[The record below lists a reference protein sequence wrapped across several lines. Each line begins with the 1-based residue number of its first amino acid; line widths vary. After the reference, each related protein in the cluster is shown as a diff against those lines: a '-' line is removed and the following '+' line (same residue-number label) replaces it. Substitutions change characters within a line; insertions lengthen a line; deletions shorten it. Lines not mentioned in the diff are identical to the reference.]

1 MCTVLDSTS
10 TAFNNGAVMK
20 PNRLACRHR
29 RSGFTLIEVMI
40 TVVIVTIL
48 AAVAVPSFL
57 DSVRK
62 GRRSEAFTA
71 LSAMQLAQER
81 YRSNNAT
88 YASTLAAINT
98 VTPTV
103 PAGYYDLAITSPT
116 ATGYVVT
123 AIAPST
129 SSQSSDGAC
138 AKLGVKVEGGAI
150 EYAGTGSSGTLTYAA
165 TNPCWSK

>member
-1 MCTVLDSTS
+1 
-10 TAFNNGAVMK
+10 MK
-20 PNRLACRHR
+20 PIRPFR
-29 RSGFTLIEVMI
+29 RCPTGFTLIEVMI

-48 AAVAVPSFL
+48 AAVALPSFL

-62 GRRSEAFTA
+62 SRRSEAFTA

-88 YASTLAAINT
+88 YASTLTLINT

-103 PAGYYDLAITSPT
+103 PKGYYDLSIVSST
-116 ATGYVVT
+116 ATGYEVT
-123 AIAPST
+123 AVAPST
-129 SSQSSDGAC
+129 SSQVNDAAC

-150 EYAGTGSSGTLTYAA
+150 QYAGIGSGSLSYAA

>member
-1 MCTVLDSTS
+1 MCTVLDYTS
-10 TAFNNGAVMK
+10 TAFNNRRVMK
-20 PNRLACRHR
+20 PIPPFR
-29 RSGFTLIEVMI
+29 RRPTGFTLVEIMI
-40 TVVIVTIL
+40 TVVIVGIL
-48 AAVAVPSFL
+48 AAVALPSFL

-88 YASTLAAINT
+88 YASTLALINT

-103 PAGYYDLAITSPT
+103 PKGYYALSIVSST
-116 ATGYVVT
+116 ATGYELT
-123 AIAPST
+123 ADASS
-129 SSQSSDGAC
+129 SSQVNDAAC

-150 EYAGTGSSGTLTYAA
+150 QYAGIGSSGTLAYAA
-165 TNPCWSK
+165 TNACWSR